1 MAGHSKFAN
10 IKHRKGKNDAARG
23 RIFTRIGRELAMAVK
38 FGGAD
43 PAANSR
49 LRDAIAKAKS
59 ENMPNDTIERSIKK
73 AAGDISAVNYESAT
87 YEGYG
92 PGGVAVI
99 VEVLTDNR
107 NRTASN
113 VRNAFT
119 KGGGSLG
126 TQGCVS
132 FLFDEIGQLL
142 VEREALPGAFNEDDL
157 MLLTA
162 DAGAQDFI
170 ALDEGFEI
178 VTAPDDFNAV
188 REALQEAGIPTVSAE
203 ITKKP
208 QNTVSLTDPE
218 HVKQMNKMLDLLD
231 DEDDVQNVYHS
242 WNIQVKG

>member
-23 RIFTRIGRELAMAVK
+23 RVFTRLGRELAMAVK
-38 FGGAD
+38 SGGAD
-43 PAANSR
+43 PVANSR
-49 LRDAIAKAKS
+49 LRDVISKAKS

-73 AAGDISAVNYESAT
+73 AAGDINAVNYEAAV

-107 NRTASN
+107 NRTAGT
-113 VRNAFT
+113 VRHAFT

-132 FLFDEIGQLL
+132 FLFDEVGQIL
-142 VEREALPGAFNEDDL
+142 VERDAGDEDEL

-170 ALDEGFEI
+170 PQEEGFEI
-178 VTAPDDFNAV
+178 ITSPEDFNAV
-188 REALQEAGIPTVSAE
+188 NEALQKAKIPTLGAE

-208 QNTVSLTDPE
+208 QTWVTLTEPE
-218 HVKQMNKMLDLLD
+218 QLKQMNKMLDLLD
-231 DEDDVQNVYHS
+231 DEDDVQNVYHNWAES
-242 WNIQVKG
+242 GE

>member
-23 RIFTRIGRELAMAVK
+23 RVFTRLGRELAMAVK
-38 FGGAD
+38 LGGAEV
-43 PAANSR
+43 AANSR

-59 ENMPNDTIERSIKK
+59 ENMPNDTIERCIKK
-73 AAGDISAVNYESAT
+73 AAGDITAVNYESAT

-107 NRTASN
+107 QRSAG
-113 VRNAFT
+113 VIRHAFT

-126 TQGCVS
+126 AQGCVS
-132 FLFDEIGQLL
+132 FLFDEIGQIL
-142 VEREALPGAFNEDDL
+142 VEREGLAIDEDEL

-170 ALDEGFEI
+170 VTDEGFEI
-178 VTAPDDFNAV
+178 VTAPEDFNVV
-188 REALQEAGIPTVSAE
+188 REALQTACIPTVSAE
-203 ITKKP
+203 VIKKP
-208 QNTVSLTDPE
+208 QTSVTLTEPE
-218 HVKQMNKMLDLLD
+218 QLKQMNKMLDILD
-231 DEDDVQNVYHS
+231 DDDDVQHVYHN
-242 WNIQVKG
+242 WEDAV